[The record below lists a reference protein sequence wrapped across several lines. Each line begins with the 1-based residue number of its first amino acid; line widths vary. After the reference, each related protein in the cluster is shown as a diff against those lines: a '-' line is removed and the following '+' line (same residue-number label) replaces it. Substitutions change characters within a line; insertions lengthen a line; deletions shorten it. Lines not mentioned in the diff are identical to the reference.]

1 MISGY
6 TKDQISQALFEA
18 DPMNTCCKENGC
30 FDEYDGIAEAIRARL
45 VTGDNLE
52 QAMIAEISEWF
63 FDGDPF
69 DVDCLK
75 PVVEL
80 MREEDQ

>member
-6 TKDQISQALFEA
+6 TKDQISQALFEV

-45 VTGDNLE
+45 VKGDDLE
-52 QAMIAEISEWF
+52 QAMIADISEWF

-69 DVDCLK
+69 DVDPLD
-75 PVVEL
+75 PVLEL
-80 MREEDQ
+80 IREGDK

>member
-1 MISGY
+1 MNMMSGY

-30 FDEYDGIAEAIRARL
+30 FDEYDGIAKAIRARL

-63 FDGDPF
+63 FDGDRF
-69 DVDCLK
+69 DSDRLK
-75 PVVEL
+75 PVLEL
-80 MREEDQ
+80 IRE

>member
-1 MISGY
+1 MSGY
-6 TKDQISQALFEA
+6 TKDQISQALFEV
-18 DPMNTCCKENGC
+18 DPMNTCCKENSC
-30 FDEYDGIAEAIRARL
+30 FDEYDGIAESIRARL

-63 FDGDPF
+63 FDGGPF
-69 DVDCLK
+69 DVDRLK

>member
-1 MISGY
+1 MSGY

-30 FDEYDGIAEAIRARL
+30 FDEYDGIAEAISARL

-52 QAMIAEISEWF
+52 QALITEISKWF
-63 FDGDPF
+63 FDGNPF
-69 DVDCLK
+69 DVDRLK
-75 PVVEL
+75 PALEL
-80 MREEDQ
+80 MRVEEQ